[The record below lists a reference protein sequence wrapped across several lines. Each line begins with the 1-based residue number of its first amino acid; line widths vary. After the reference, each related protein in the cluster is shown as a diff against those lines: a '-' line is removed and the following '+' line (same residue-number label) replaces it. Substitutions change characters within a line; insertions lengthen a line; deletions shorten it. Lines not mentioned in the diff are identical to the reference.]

1 MIELP
6 NVTALYVLLAFG
18 ASCWILRKY
27 LFAPLGG
34 ILDAREQSEK
44 AARESYAE
52 SLLRLEKA
60 VAAGEEKLAEARRE
74 ALKIREG
81 LRAEGASLLD
91 EKLGQARAAAGE
103 SIGRAAGQI
112 DAEAARSRQELPVR
126 ARALARELAEKIL
139 GRKLAA

>member
-74 ALKIREG
+74 ALKIRSIRISRSVGVVTWAFEVRERVVG
-81 LRAEGASLLD
+81 VMGCRRC
-91 EKLGQARAAAGE
+91 AR
-103 SIGRAAGQI
+103 GRPRDG
-112 DAEAARSRQELPVR
+112 
-126 ARALARELAEKIL
+126 
-139 GRKLAA
+139 